1 MSKKRYR
8 EWTLDQPYL
17 LPPSLRD
24 WLPEDHRVFRILE
37 VVDELDLVDIIDEVD
52 SRDARGTR
60 PYHPRMMLA
69 LLIYAY
75 SEGVYSSR
83 RIARAAEE
91 RVPFRV
97 LTANQAPH
105 FTVINRFRDRH
116 RGALPGLFAQLVMLC
131 GRLGLVDFSHVS
143 IDGTKLPAN
152 ASKHKAM
159 SYGRMEIELKRLKT
173 EIRRLLERA
182 EAEDAAEDAEYGEGV
197 DIDELPAELKRREDR
212 IARIKEAMAELE
224 AEARETKA
232 QELREQ
238 AERQRGKAA
247 TESDP
252 VERKR
257 KMTRAKCAA
266 EKADRL
272 DPEPNSEEDDEVQTQ
287 LPMHRVETTKD
298 GAPTERA
305 QRNFT
310 DPESR
315 IMCRNKEFIQG
326 YNAQT
331 AVDARHQVIVAVGV
345 SNQAPDQ
352 EHLLPMLERV
362 KEIAGRTP
370 DVLTADAGYMSS
382 ENALYCEEEGID
394 AYIAT
399 SRKRSPKKH
408 LSIDDNQQA
417 RPPEWQAM
425 DEKLR
430 SDQGRRI
437 YARRKTITE
446 PVFGQIREARG
457 LRRFSLRGLIKV
469 EAEWILVAISHNI
482 LKMVSAAASPQHAP
496 ALAAL

>member
-1 MSKKRYR
+1 MQKKRYR

-17 LPPSLRD
+17 MPPSLRD

-37 VVDELDLVDIIDEVD
+37 VVDQLDLVEIIDEVD

-69 LLIYAY
+69 LLIFAY
-75 SEGVYSSR
+75 SEGIYSSR
-83 RIARAAEE
+83 RIARAAQE

-97 LTANQAPH
+97 LTANQSPH

-116 RGALPGLFAQLVMLC
+116 RGALPGLFAQLVILC
-131 GRLGLVDFSHVS
+131 ERLGLVDFSHVS

-159 SYGRMEIELKRLKT
+159 SYGRMEIELERLKG

-224 AEARETKA
+224 AEAREAKA
-232 QELREQ
+232 KELRER
-238 AERQRGKAA
+238 AEGQRENAA
-247 TESDP
+247 TEADP

-257 KMTRAKCAA
+257 KQTRAKRAD
-266 EKADRL
+266 EKAQEL
-272 DPEPNSEEDDEVQTQ
+272 DPDPPVEEEDEVQTR
-287 LPMHRVETTKD
+287 LPLHRVETTKD
-298 GAPTERA
+298 GAPTDRA

-315 IMCRNKEFIQG
+315 IMRRNKEFIQG

-331 AVDARHQVIVAVGV
+331 AVDAKHQVIVAVGV
-345 SNQAPDQ
+345 SNQAADQ
-352 EHLLPMLERV
+352 NYLLPMLERF
-362 KEIAGRTP
+362 KEIAGRPP
-370 DVLTADAGYMSS
+370 DVLTADAGYMSCD
-382 ENALYCEEEGID
+382 NVRYCEDEGID

-399 SRKRSPKKH
+399 SRKQSRRKQ
-408 LSIDDNQQA
+408 LSSDDNQETQL
-417 RPPEWQAM
+417 PEWQSM
-425 DEKLR
+425 SEKLR
-430 SDQGRRI
+430 SDHGKKI

-446 PVFGQIREARG
+446 PVFGQIREARR

-469 EAEWILVAISHNI
+469 EAEWMLVAISHNI
-482 LKMVSAAASPQHAP
+482 LKVVTAATSPPHEPAP
-496 ALAAL
+496 TAL